1 MNLETIYTTINYI
14 KNILPKKEI
23 KQFIKEYF
31 KNSKYLINIYGSYDY
46 FKESQNFDGKNLD
59 GDFYRIYYLDQ
70 YKSIIDKEIPVSDYY
85 L

>member
-31 KNSKYLINIYGSYDY
+31 KNYKYLWI
-46 FKESQNFDGKNLD
+46 L
-59 GDFYRIYYLDQ
+59 
-70 YKSIIDKEIPVSDYY
+70 
-85 L
+85 